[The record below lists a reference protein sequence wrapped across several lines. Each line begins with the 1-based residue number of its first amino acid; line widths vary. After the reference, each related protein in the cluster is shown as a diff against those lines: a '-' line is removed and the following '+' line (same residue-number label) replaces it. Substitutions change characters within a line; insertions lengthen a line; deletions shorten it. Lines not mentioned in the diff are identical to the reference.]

1 VQTRAIAR
9 DMSELKKAERELEKV
24 NRTLKALSE
33 FNNALLHITDAKN
46 LLNEIC
52 RIIVDTAG
60 YKMAWVGY
68 VEFDE
73 DKSIKPEAY
82 GGLNHNYLE
91 TSQFTWND
99 KEPDQDP
106 AGRAVC
112 SKNIYVIKDIGLDSS
127 NGIWRTGAVRRG
139 FNSLLAI
146 PLSED
151 ERIIGVLTIYSSETD
166 CFNEEEINLLRK
178 LAENLSYGLK
188 VFRTNEERKLAQSEI
203 IRTSHLASIG
213 ELAAGVAHE
222 INNPINGIINYAQ
235 ILSNKSPL
243 GTSERDI
250 SSRIIKEGNRIAM
263 IVSNLLS
270 FACERKG
277 GKVPANISDVL
288 SNGIALTETQ
298 LKKDRIKIMVNIP
311 PVIPTVAAQPQQLEQ
326 VFLNILS
333 NSRYALNH
341 KYEGK
346 FDNKI
351 IDIKV
356 KTVSIKDKSFMQ
368 IVIFDNGI
376 GIPQNIMNK
385 IMNPFFSTKPSNVGT
400 GLGLS
405 ISHGI
410 ISDHSGKLYVDSKE
424 NEYTKVV
431 IELPVYTRL
440 VSGEKSISGSLTESC
455 RQDPKQ

>member
-106 AGRAVC
+106 SGRAVC

-341 KYEGK
+341 KYEGE